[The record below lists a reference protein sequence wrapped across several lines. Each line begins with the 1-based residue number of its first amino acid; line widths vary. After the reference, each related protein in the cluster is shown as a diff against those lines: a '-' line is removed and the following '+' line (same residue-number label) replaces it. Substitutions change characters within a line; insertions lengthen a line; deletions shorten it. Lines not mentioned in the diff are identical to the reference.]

1 MQTKGVR
8 FKVPLILVVED
19 EINIVELLSFNLQ
32 KEGYRVIAALD
43 GNTALKLV
51 REEKPDLIILDIM
64 LPGMDGLEIC
74 RFLKSDPETA
84 MTPII
89 ILSAKGEVL
98 ERVLGLEM
106 GADDYMAK
114 PFSPRE
120 VVARVKTQLRKK
132 AQLTGMSAAA
142 SEKDEI
148 RVNQLVIRPE
158 KYEVVLNGEKLE
170 LTPKEFEILHF
181 LAKNPGRVL
190 TRDMLLERIW
200 GYEYMRETRT
210 VDVHIRYLRRKIEKD
225 PARPKYIETVRG
237 VGYRFKDRNHG

>member
-1 MQTKGVR
+1 M
-8 FKVPLILVVED
+8 PLILIVED
-19 EINIVELLSFNLQ
+19 EENIVELLSFNLQ

-43 GNTALKLV
+43 GNTALKIT
-51 REEKPDLIILDIM
+51 REEMPDLIILDIM
-64 LPGMDGLEIC
+64 LPGIDGLEIC
-74 RFLKSDPETA
+74 KVLKSEPETA
-84 MTPII
+84 EIPII

-98 ERVLGLEM
+98 DKVLGLEL

-120 VVARVKTQLRKK
+120 VVARVKAHLRKK
-132 AQLTGMSAAA
+132 VQAADKA
-142 SEKDEI
+142 VAVKDKGEI

-158 KYEVVLNGEKLE
+158 KYEVVLDGEKLD

-225 PARPKYIETVRG
+225 PNRPKFIETVRG
-237 VGYRFKDRNHG
+237 VGYRFKERNHG

>member
-1 MQTKGVR
+1 M
-8 FKVPLILVVED
+8 PLILVVED

>member
-1 MQTKGVR
+1 
-8 FKVPLILVVED
+8 VPLILIVED
-19 EINIVELLSFNLQ
+19 EENIVELLSFNLQ

-43 GNTALKLV
+43 GNTALKIT
-51 REEKPDLIILDIM
+51 REEMPDLIILDIM
-64 LPGMDGLEIC
+64 LPGIDGLEIC
-74 RFLKSDPETA
+74 KVLKSEPETA
-84 MTPII
+84 EIPII

-98 ERVLGLEM
+98 DKVLGLEL

-120 VVARVKTQLRKK
+120 VVARVKAHLRKK
-132 AQLTGMSAAA
+132 VQAADKA
-142 SEKDEI
+142 VAVKDKGEI

-158 KYEVVLNGEKLE
+158 KYEVVLDGEKLD

-225 PARPKYIETVRG
+225 PNRPKFIETVRG
-237 VGYRFKDRNHG
+237 VGYRFKERNHG